1 MTLAPD
7 RPRAAPLVD
16 AAERSLRDW
25 LAPGRRRTGDRLPPE
40 HELAAMLGI
49 SRGTL
54 RAALKRLE
62 ASGEIV
68 RRRGS
73 GTFVGRTSAG
83 AELNAGLEVL
93 ESYASL
99 ARRQGLR
106 LSVSELVLGT
116 APAGDE
122 AEAALG
128 LAPGTSTLVVTRTLL
143 ADGVRAAWMRDVVA
157 PSVALPRTAAL
168 ERRLRAGHMLLDV
181 LAEHGL
187 AVASARTQV
196 RPVLVQ
202 PGDPLA
208 DALGLDAPVAALD
221 LTETMHARDGTPLQ
235 HSRNVFGPG
244 RMSVHINR
252 ALRHDEPLRSILPP
266 LARRS

>member
-1 MTLAPD
+1 MTLADD

-16 AAERSLRDW
+16 AAEQSLRAW
-25 LAPGRRRTGDRLPPE
+25 LSPGRRRRGDRLPPE

-73 GTFVGRTSAG
+73 GTFVGHVGEA
-83 AELNAGLEVL
+83 AELSAGLEVL
-93 ESYASL
+93 ESYTSL

-106 LSVSELVLGT
+106 LSVSELCVGT

-128 LAPGTSTLVVTRTLL
+128 LAPGASTLVVTRTLL
-143 ADGVRAAWMRDVVA
+143 ADGERAAWMRDVVA
-157 PSVALPRTAAL
+157 PSVSIPRSALV
-168 ERRLRAGHMLLDV
+168 ERRLRDGHMLLDV

-187 AVASARTQV
+187 AVAYARTQV
-196 RPVLVQ
+196 RAVLVM
-202 PGDPLA
+202 PGEPLA
-208 DALGLDAPVAALD
+208 DALGLEAPVAALD
-221 LTETMHARDGTPLQ
+221 LTETMHDRDGRPLQ

-266 LARRS
+266 LARRA